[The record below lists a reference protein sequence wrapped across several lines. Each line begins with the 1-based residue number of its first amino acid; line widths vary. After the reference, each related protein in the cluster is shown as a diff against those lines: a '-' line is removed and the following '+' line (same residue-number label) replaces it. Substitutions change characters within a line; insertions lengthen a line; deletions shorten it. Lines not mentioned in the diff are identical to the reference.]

1 MAQRVEAFAVTV
13 PAGTA
18 IATPQ
23 TTALPFNRGVVEG
36 IEVVVPPGPSGMVG
50 FAVVHSG
57 DVIIPYDRTQ
67 WVIADN
73 EVLKWPLQGFP
84 TGSAW
89 SLRVYNI
96 GVYQHTLYVRLLV
109 NETQRLNTP
118 LAQLVY
124 IAPGAEATNNEP

>member
-1 MAQRVEAFAVTV
+1 MTV

-23 TTALPFNRGVVEG
+23 TTALPFNRGIVEQ

-57 DVIIPYDRTQ
+57 DVIIPYDRAQ

-73 EVLKWPLQGFP
+73 EVLRWPLQGYP

-89 SLRVYNI
+89 SLRAYNI
-96 GVYQHTLYVRLLV
+96 GVYSHTLYVRFLM

-124 IAPGAEATNNEP
+124 IAPGATATNNEPE